1 MTNSHFP
8 ELGVGRNSGDL
19 SIQFYFLEVDVPVSI
34 PIFYK
39 SLLSFLSLLCFLLSF
54 LSQNSKSVQ
63 ILVGAPCLEQVLY
76 IKWKLGDW
84 NEREA
89 IWLFIGSSLF
99 FNVEREQPYTQA
111 YSTVEKTLSGRDLV
125 SLSAPCWCLLG
136 KARSVSQDSKTGCTW
151 TRK

>member
-76 IKWKLGDW
+76 IK
-84 NEREA
+84 
-89 IWLFIGSSLF
+89 
-99 FNVEREQPYTQA
+99 
-111 YSTVEKTLSGRDLV
+111 
-125 SLSAPCWCLLG
+125 
-136 KARSVSQDSKTGCTW
+136 
-151 TRK
+151 